1 MRFSSPA
8 AAVRLCLCLLPLGMV
23 PAAAPGAHQP
33 VSTAAPAY
41 TAPQN
46 TAPAPDAK
54 TSDGA
59 VSDAAIRHAKR
70 TACLKEAK
78 ARKLVGNDKNSYIKD
93 CLADH

>member
-1 MRFSSPA
+1 MRSSIPA
-8 AAVRLCLCLLPLGMV
+8 IAVSLCLLPLGV
-23 PAAAPGAHQP
+23 VTAAPPGALQSA
-33 VSTAAPAY
+33 STAAPA
-41 TAPQN
+41 N

-59 VSDAAIRHAKR
+59 ASDAAVRHAKR

-78 ARKLVGNDKNSYIKD
+78 ARKLVGSDKNSYIKE